1 MYSENFFG
9 NTTERI
15 NNILMVNLI
24 RYGISVAY
32 GCDSEQFYISSAEL
46 QLSELL
52 LKDVDIFSTTLKK
65 SLKKRT
71 FSLKYSRVQNPENIY
86 SVLN

>member
-1 MYSENFFG
+1 MYSANFFG

-15 NNILMVNLI
+15 NYILMVNFI

-32 GCDSEQFYISSAEL
+32 GCDSEQFYISNAEL

-52 LKDVDIFSTTLKK
+52 LKDVDTTLKK

-71 FSLKYSRVQNPENIY
+71 FSLKYSRVQDPENIY

>member
-1 MYSENFFG
+1 MYSANFFG

-15 NNILMVNLI
+15 NYILMVNFI
-24 RYGISVAY
+24 RYGIYVAY
-32 GCDSEQFYISSAEL
+32 GCDSEQFYISNAEL

-52 LKDVDIFSTTLKK
+52 LKDVDTTLKK

-71 FSLKYSRVQNPENIY
+71 FSLKYSRVQDPENIY

>member
-1 MYSENFFG
+1 MYSANFFG

-15 NNILMVNLI
+15 NYILMVNFI

-32 GCDSEQFYISSAEL
+32 GCDSEQFYISNAEL

-52 LKDVDIFSTTLKK
+52 LKDVDITLKK

-71 FSLKYSRVQNPENIY
+71 FSLKYSRVQDPENIY

>member
-1 MYSENFFG
+1 MYSANLFG

-24 RYGISVAY
+24 RYGISEAY
-32 GCDSEQFYISSAEL
+32 GCDSEQLYISNVEF
-46 QLSELL
+46 QLSEPL

-65 SLKKRT
+65 SLKNRT
-71 FSLKYSRVQNPENIY
+71 FSLKYLRVQDSENIY

>member
-1 MYSENFFG
+1 MYSANFFG

-15 NNILMVNLI
+15 NYILIVNWI

-32 GCDSEQFYISSAEL
+32 GCDSEQFYISNAEL
-46 QLSELL
+46 QLTELL
-52 LKDVDIFSTTLKK
+52 LKDVDTTLKK

-71 FSLKYSRVQNPENIY
+71 FSLKYSRVQDPENIY

>member
-1 MYSENFFG
+1 MYSANFFG

-15 NNILMVNLI
+15 NYILMVNVI

-32 GCDSEQFYISSAEL
+32 GCDSEQFYISNAEL

-52 LKDVDIFSTTLKK
+52 LKDVDTTLKK

-71 FSLKYSRVQNPENIY
+71 FSLKYSRVQDPENIY